1 MPFWRS
7 EPGEVHTAPSEE
19 IGTDNCLSHVSR
31 CRPIERYAPEMS
43 PWLPTELVIIL
54 TAVAL
59 TEAGASPATAK
70 IRRLWMAGIILTDSL
85 AIVGA
90 VWQGQRMVDASA
102 ALAGTTASPEASNR
116 ERNGPTVS
124 DLTKQVRALED
135 HIRELEAA
143 KQVRTI
149 TTDNADKLAAYLRQ
163 FGNRRVIVS
172 CIPEDIEAYQ
182 YANQL
187 VNILKAGNWNAQGPQ
202 VTKIFGDVPAPG
214 INVYVN
220 GEDHSDTVKILLDG
234 FAKFNIPYQSRVTP
248 SQAIPD
254 TETVELFIGTK
265 QSQSGSVGGD

>member
-1 MPFWRS
+1 
-7 EPGEVHTAPSEE
+7 
-19 IGTDNCLSHVSR
+19 
-31 CRPIERYAPEMS
+31 MS
-43 PWLPTELVIIL
+43 PWLPTVLVIIL

-59 TEAGASPATAK
+59 TEAGSSRITTRS
-70 IRRLWMAGIILTDSL
+70 RRLWMASITLMGSL
-85 AIVGA
+85 AIA
-90 VWQGQRMVDASA
+90 SMVWQVQRTVVASA
-102 ALAGTTASPEASNR
+102 ALAGTTTLQEASNR

-124 DLTKQVRALED
+124 DLIKQVKALED

-172 CIPEDIEAYQ
+172 CIPDDLEAYQ

-187 VNILKAGNWNAQGPQ
+187 VNILKAGNWDAQGPQ
-202 VTKIFGDVPAPG
+202 VTRIFGDVRAPG
-214 INVYVN
+214 VNVYVN

-234 FAKFNIPYQSRVTP
+234 FIKFNIPYQSRVTP

-254 TETVELFIGTK
+254 TETVELFIGTR
-265 QSQSGSVGGD
+265 QSDRVSACGD

>member
-1 MPFWRS
+1 
-7 EPGEVHTAPSEE
+7 
-19 IGTDNCLSHVSR
+19 
-31 CRPIERYAPEMS
+31 MS
-43 PWLPTELVIIL
+43 PWLPTVLVIIL

-59 TEAGASPATAK
+59 TEAGSSRITTRS
-70 IRRLWMAGIILTDSL
+70 RRLWMASITLMGSL
-85 AIVGA
+85 AIA
-90 VWQGQRMVDASA
+90 SMVWQVQRTVVASA
-102 ALAGTTASPEASNR
+102 ALAGTTTLQEASNR
-116 ERNGPTVS
+116 ERNGPSVS
-124 DLTKQVRALED
+124 DLIKQVKALED

-149 TTDNADKLAAYLRQ
+149 TTDNADKLVVYLRQ

-172 CIPEDIEAYQ
+172 CIPDDLEAYQ

-202 VTKIFGDVPAPG
+202 VTKIFGDVRAPG

-234 FAKFNIPYQSRVTP
+234 FIKFNIPYQSRVTP

-254 TETVELFIGTK
+254 TETVELFIGTR
-265 QSQSGSVGGD
+265 QSDRVSACGD

>member
-1 MPFWRS
+1 
-7 EPGEVHTAPSEE
+7 
-19 IGTDNCLSHVSR
+19 
-31 CRPIERYAPEMS
+31 MS
-43 PWLPTELVIIL
+43 PWLPTLLFIIL

-59 TEAGASPATAK
+59 TEAGSSPATARS
-70 IRRLWMAGIILTDSL
+70 RRLWTASIILIGSL
-85 AIVGA
+85 AIAVT
-90 VWQGQRMVDASA
+90 VWQVQRTVADSA

-124 DLTKQVRALED
+124 DLIKQVKALED

-149 TTDNADKLAAYLRQ
+149 TTDNADKLVVYLRQ

-172 CIPEDIEAYQ
+172 CIPDDLEAYQ

-187 VNILKAGNWNAQGPQ
+187 VNILKAGNWDAQGPQ
-202 VTKIFGDVPAPG
+202 VTRIFGDVRAPG
-214 INVYVN
+214 VNVYVN

-234 FAKFNIPYQSRVTP
+234 FVKFNIPYQSRVTP

-254 TETVELFIGTK
+254 AETVELFIGTR
-265 QSQSGSVGGD
+265 QSQRVSAGAD